1 MAWVV
6 PILGLLTV
14 PSVSSLP
21 AFVKGRELIVNG
33 KAVALK
39 GVNWNPVRKGTT
51 RQGWNDVDFRGF
63 VEVDSELMEAAG
75 INALRTYEPISDME
89 VLDVLWHKGIQVLNT
104 AYIADEPD
112 HNSILALVNKLK
124 DHPAIL
130 MWVIGNE
137 WNYNGLY
144 SDLSKEDATAH
155 VDEVS
160 KMIKKVDGNHP
171 VATVYG
177 QLPGPDQL
185 AALPAVDV
193 WGVTAYDGLS
203 FGKLF
208 DNWARLSHKPM
219 FLAEFGADAYN
230 TKAESLDEGDQ
241 AMATVALTNEIISHG
256 THNGGVCLGGF
267 LFELA
272 DEWWKDVDGN
282 PDSHDV
288 GGAAPGAGPFPDSV
302 FNEEYWGIVSI
313 DGTTREA
320 YRAYAA
326 LDVPGAHRHTSTIA
340 ASTVTAGY
348 RLRAC
353 GSSATCSGILG
364 NCCPF
369 TNGSFHNCCKH
380 SSSTESE
387 AFGALAGEPKSFRG
401 KHDPE
406 TPAGAAAEKGM
417 QISNK
422 SRHQAKQGGDVP
434 TSTDF
439 CEVNAPVQCCSNGDC
454 ATCAGDQCC
463 PSPQGSVTCPSA
475 SAAHTGC
482 MHPKAYDC
490 TGKTGSG
497 ASSRTS
503 AIVRMQR
510 LRRLLTANNP
520 AAPEQAFTQSWWS
533 YPTAARLSP
542 TLFA

>member
-21 AFVKGRELIVNG
+21 AFVNGRELIVNN

-39 GVNWNPVRKGTT
+39 GVNWNPVRKGS
-51 RQGWNDVDFRGF
+51 RKGWNDVDFRGF
-63 VEVDSELMEAAG
+63 VEVDSELMAAAG
-75 INALRTYEPISDME
+75 INAVRTYEPILDVE
-89 VLDVLWHKGIQVLNT
+89 VLDVLWQKNIQVLNT
-104 AYIADEPD
+104 AYIAEKAD

-144 SDLSKEDATAH
+144 ADLSKEEATAR

-160 KMIKKVDGNHP
+160 RMIKKVDGNHP

-177 QLPGPDQL
+177 QLPGPETL

-208 DNWARLSHKPM
+208 DDWAMLTHKPM

-230 TKAESLDEGDQ
+230 TLTESLDEADQ
-241 AMATVALTNEIISHG
+241 AMATVSLTNEIVLHS
-256 THNGGVCLGGF
+256 TQRGGVCSGGF

-272 DEWWKDVDGN
+272 DEWWKDIHGN

-288 GGAAPGAGPFPDSV
+288 GGAAPGAGPFPDNV
-302 FNEEYWGIVSI
+302 FNEEYWGVVSI
-313 DGTTREA
+313 EGTTREA

-326 LDVPGAHRHTSTIA
+326 LDVPGANRHTSAIA

-353 GSSATCSGILG
+353 GSSAECSGILG

-369 TNGSFHNCCKH
+369 TNGSFHSCCKH
-380 SSSTESE
+380 SSSTESKANSVQVE
-387 AFGALAGEPKSFRG
+387 LDRMTSS
-401 KHDPE
+401 
-406 TPAGAAAEKGM
+406 GAAPQFPRDKPH
-417 QISNK
+417 
-422 SRHQAKQGGDVP
+422 HQAKQGQDVL
-434 TSTDF
+434 TRAKF
-439 CEVNAPVQCCSNGDC
+439 CEVNAPVQCCSDGEC

-482 MHPKAYDC
+482 MNPKSYDC
-490 TGKTGSG
+490 TGKTGTAASG
-497 ASSRTS
+497 QTS

-510 LRRLLTANNP
+510 LRRLLSAHTAMS
-520 AAPEQAFTQSWWS
+520 EQASTQSWWS
-533 YPTAARLSP
+533 FPAATRLAQ
-542 TLFA
+542 TFFT